1 MLFFVQTV
9 IDATMRATLK
19 KNAERRL
26 HFATDRFEGHI
37 CDVGVVLRDV
47 NGPHGGIDK
56 VCRVIATLRRG
67 GRLEVEEK
75 RASFMAAISAAAK
88 RLRRLLARR
97 IGGKAARYSIRRDR
111 EPYRR
116 RWRLV

>member
-9 IDATMRATLK
+9 IDATARAALK
-19 KNAERRL
+19 RKTERRL
-26 HFATDRFEGHI
+26 HFATDRFERHI
-37 CDVGVVLRDV
+37 RDVGGVLRDV
-47 NGPHGGIDK
+47 NGPHGGVDK
-56 VCRVIATLRRG
+56 VCRVTARLRRG

-75 RASFMAAISAAAK
+75 RASFIAAISAAAK

-97 IGGKAARYSIRRDR
+97 IGGKATRCAIRHDR

-116 RWRLV
+116 PWRLV

>member
-9 IDATMRATLK
+9 IDATARATLK
-19 KNAERRL
+19 RKTERHL
-26 HFATDRFEGHI
+26 HFATDRFERHI
-37 CDVGVVLRDV
+37 RDLGVVLRDV

-56 VCRVIATLRRG
+56 VCRVTAKLRRG

-97 IGGKAARYSIRRDR
+97 IGGKTTRHAFGRDR

-116 RWRLV
+116 AWKFL

>member
-9 IDATMRATLK
+9 IDATTRAMLK
-19 KNAERRL
+19 KNTERRL
-26 HFATDRFEGHI
+26 HFATDRFERHI
-37 CDVGVVLRDV
+37 RDMGVVLRDV

-56 VCRVIATLRRG
+56 VCRVTARLRRG
-67 GRLEVEEK
+67 GRLEVEKK

-88 RLRRLLARR
+88 RLQRLLARR
-97 IGGKAARYSIRRDR
+97 IGGKATRYSIRRDR

-116 RWRLV
+116 PWRLV

>member
-9 IDATMRATLK
+9 IDATTRATLK

-26 HFATDRFEGHI
+26 HFATDRFERHI
-37 CDVGVVLRDV
+37 RDVGVVLRDV
-47 NGPHGGIDK
+47 NGPNGGIDK
-56 VCRVIATLRRG
+56 VCRVIAKLRRG

-97 IGGKAARYSIRRDR
+97 IGGKATRYSIRPDR

-116 RWRLV
+116 PWRLV